1 VPFLFLFLWGFM
13 YMGVLSLTQGF
24 KGLNLG
30 EPLAR
35 LLDFARL
42 RFTNSGTGYEIPK
55 LNQH

>member
-1 VPFLFLFLWGFM
+1 M

-24 KGLNLG
+24 KGFSLS

-42 RFTNSGTGYEIPK
+42 RIANSGTSYEIPK
-55 LNQH
+55 LNQR